1 MDFPNTHSA
10 MNRQN
15 TSLKFAGLMAC
26 TFFATAGFIS
36 AQDAAP
42 PSRLIQNPRILFSQT
57 VRKADGGLLTFQR
70 IEPPEVTAAP
80 AVAPVSAAG
89 SAGPRL
95 PLKTFSAGA
104 QVYDGSLTE
113 VTWMH
118 EGLSYKAWSS
128 LDFRLLQ
135 GLGLFEAADARWHV
149 FAMVGVVQPAQ
160 LEARAAR
167 RSAAGLAAAPVV
179 WPEFP
184 PEVLAAVPAGLKAWY
199 VLVESPGTPEQEAA
213 ACAGLDALHVHAEL
227 NYAALQQER
236 VVREQKQAADA
247 AWRTAHPEPLV
258 KDTIIQF
265 WPVKSALHLPQGA
278 GANGTP
284 NAQGVQP

>member
-1 MDFPNTHSA
+1 MKTYTTP
-10 MNRQN
+10 
-15 TSLKFAGLMAC
+15 KFAGLMAC
-26 TFFATAGFIS
+26 TFLATAGFIS

-42 PSRLIQNPRILFSQT
+42 LSRLIQNPRILYSQT

-70 IEPPEVTAAP
+70 IEPPEVVAAAATPVSGVAAP
-80 AVAPVSAAG
+80 RSL
-89 SAGPRL
+89 L

-135 GLGLFEAADARWHV
+135 GLGLFQAEGARWHV
-149 FAMVGVVQPAQ
+149 FAMVGVVQRAQ

-167 RSAAGLAAAPVV
+167 RSAAGLAVTPVV

-184 PEVLAAVPAGLKAWY
+184 PEVLASVPAGLKAWY
-199 VLVESPGTPEQEAA
+199 VLVESPGTPEQAAA

-247 AWRTAHPEPLV
+247 AWRAAHPEPLV

-278 GANGTP
+278 GASGTP

>member
-1 MDFPNTHSA
+1 MK
-10 MNRQN
+10 RQN
-15 TSLKFAGLMAC
+15 TPLKLAGLLAC
-26 TFFATAGFIS
+26 SFLATAGFIS

-42 PSRLIQNPRILFSQT
+42 PSRLIQNPRILFQQT

-70 IEPPEVTAAP
+70 IEPPEVTAP

-89 SAGPRL
+89 TAGPRL

-135 GLGLFEAADARWHV
+135 GLGLFEAAGARWHV
-149 FAMVGVVQPAQ
+149 FAMVGVVQRAQ
-160 LEARAAR
+160 MEARAAR
-167 RSAAGLAAAPVV
+167 RSAAGLSVTPVV
-179 WPEFP
+179 WPVFP
-184 PEVLAAVPAGLKAWY
+184 PEVLASVPAGLKAWY
-199 VLVESPGTPEQEAA
+199 VLVESPGTPEQEAE
-213 ACAGLDALHVHAEL
+213 ACAALDALHVHAEA

-247 AWRTAHPEPLV
+247 AWRAAHPEPLV

-265 WPVKSALHLPQGA
+265 WPVKSALHLPQGTTS
-278 GANGTP
+278 NT
-284 NAQGVQP
+284 QGVQP

>member
-1 MDFPNTHSA
+1 MKIHT
-10 MNRQN
+10 
-15 TSLKFAGLMAC
+15 TLKLAGLLAC
-26 TFFATAGFIS
+26 TFPVTAGFIS

-42 PSRLIQNPRILFSQT
+42 PSRLIQNPRILFQQS

-70 IEPPEVTAAP
+70 IEPPEVVAAP
-80 AVAPVSAAG
+80 VVAPVSAGAT
-89 SAGPRL
+89 PRSLL

-118 EGLSYKAWSS
+118 EGQSYKAWSS

-135 GLGLFEAADARWHV
+135 GLGMFEAAGARWHV
-149 FAMVGVVQPAQ
+149 FAMVGVLQRAQ
-160 LEARAAR
+160 LEVRAAR
-167 RSAAGLAAAPVV
+167 RSAAGLAVTPVV

-184 PEVLAAVPAGLKAWY
+184 PEVLASVPSGLKAWY
-199 VLVESPGTPEQEAA
+199 VLVESSGTPEQEAA
-213 ACAGLDALHVHAEL
+213 ACAGLDALHVHAES
-227 NYAALQQER
+227 NYSALQQER

-247 AWRTAHPEPLV
+247 AWRAAHPEPLV
-258 KDTIIQF
+258 QDTIIQF
-265 WPVKSALHLPQGA
+265 WPMKSALHLPQG
-278 GANGTP
+278 TTS